1 MHDLFEQPVQVGL
14 GIREVERAG
23 LDFRQV
29 EDIVDQLQ
37 QQVVVVLDD
46 ADILLFLLFCIG
58 GGENVREPDD
68 CVERGTDLVAHVC
81 EERAFQTT
89 GLFGFLLGRN
99 QFLLHLFADRD
110 HQRRA
115 DQCQRFAGSVAGIH
129 GSLYFHPV
137 EVRTAGV
144 GHAVLFADFRDF
156 PLNQV
161 PVGLF
166 DAFAVL
172 FVYFGEIGRF
182 GHRKSVLV
190 DILATHQFHR
200 TVYVA

>member
-1 MHDLFEQPVQVGL
+1 MFENPTIALSGVRISWLMFARNALFRRLDSSAFSLAEISSCSICLRIEITSDEPISVSGL
-14 GIREVERAG
+14 
-23 LDFRQV
+23 
-29 EDIVDQLQ
+29 
-37 QQVVVVLDD
+37 
-46 ADILLFLLFCIG
+46 
-58 GGENVREPDD
+58 P
-68 CVERGTDLVAHVC
+68 
-81 EERAFQTT
+81 
-89 GLFGFLLGRN
+89 
-99 QFLLHLFADRD
+99 
-110 HQRRA
+110 
-115 DQCQRFAGSVAGIH
+115 GSVAGIH